1 MKSDKLK
8 LHIRQI
14 VREEVAMAINEVIT
28 EMKQPTVVA
37 NTRGQENERKPTAVG
52 KKQFSN
58 NPVLNDILN
67 ETANSETDLESF
79 SSDIMHDDGNIIYEN
94 ADVAQSNVPD
104 FMTRDYS
111 SVLEQSYKKTK
122 LKAGTA

>member
-28 EMKQPTVVA
+28 EMKRPTVVT
-37 NTRGQENERKPTAVG
+37 NTRGQKNKRKPIVVD
-52 KKQFSN
+52 KKQFSS

-79 SSDIMHDDGNIIYEN
+79 SSDIMHDDDNIIYEN
-94 ADVAQSNVPD
+94 ADVAQSNVPG

-111 SVLEQSYKKTK
+111 SVLEQSYEKTK
-122 LKAGTA
+122 LKAGSA